1 MSSEGTSLEA
11 LESNEIANSADA
23 SRVQAI
29 LRDMNASG
37 ADVMDASQGPMSQM
51 PPMPSLHPTY
61 TLPPPIDSRQ
71 MEMPPRH
78 MPTASYVPVED
89 PPRKP
94 SLVSGLAERVRDPIF
109 VAILMFVLSLPMLH
123 TALNKHASWAFAV
136 GGELSWIGL
145 ITLSAVAGLLFGIY
159 KTTVDIFG
167 L

>member
-11 LESNEIANSADA
+11 LESNEITNSADA

-37 ADVMDASQGPMSQM
+37 ADVMEQQQGPPMQ
-51 PPMPSLHPTY
+51 PMPSLHPMN
-61 TLPPPIDSRQ
+61 TLPPPIDARQ
-71 MEMPPRH
+71 MDMAAPPRRL
-78 MPTASYVPVED
+78 SSNYVPVEEA
-89 PPRKP
+89 PRKP

-109 VAILMFVLSLPMLH
+109 VTLLIFVLSLPMLH

-136 GGELSWIGL
+136 GGQLSWIGL
-145 ITLSAVAGLLFGIY
+145 ITLSIVGGLLFGIY

>member
-11 LESNEIANSADA
+11 LESNEITNSADA

-37 ADVMDASQGPMSQM
+37 ADVMEGSQQQGPPMQ
-51 PPMPSLHPTY
+51 PMPSLHPMN
-61 TLPPPIDSRQ
+61 TLPPPIDARQ
-71 MEMPPRH
+71 MDMAPRRL
-78 MPTASYVPVED
+78 SSQYIPVEEA
-89 PPRKP
+89 PRKP
-94 SLVSGLAERVRDPIF
+94 SLVSGLAERVRDPLF
-109 VAILMFVLSLPMLH
+109 VTVLMFVLSLPMLH

-136 GGELSWIGL
+136 GGQLSWIGL
-145 ITLSAVAGLLFGIY
+145 ITLSIVAGLLFGIY

>member
-11 LESNEIANSADA
+11 LESNEITNSADA

-37 ADVMDASQGPMSQM
+37 ADVMDASQGSM
-51 PPMPSLHPTY
+51 PPMPSLHPAH

-78 MPTASYVPVED
+78 MPTAAYIPVEED
-89 PPRKP
+89 APRKP
-94 SLVSGLAERVRDPIF
+94 SLVSGLAERVRDPLF
-109 VAILMFVLSLPMLH
+109 VTLLMFVLSLPMLH
-123 TALNKHASWAFAV
+123 TALNKHAAWAFAV
-136 GGELSWIGL
+136 GGQLSWIGL
-145 ITLSAVAGLLFGIY
+145 ITLSVVAGLLFGIY

>member
-1 MSSEGTSLEA
+1 MSAEGTSLEA
-11 LESNEIANSADA
+11 LESNEITNSADA

-37 ADVMDASQGPMSQM
+37 ADVMDSSVGSAS
-51 PPMPSLHPTY
+51 PMPSLHPMN
-61 TLPPPIDSRQ
+61 TLPPPIDARQ
-71 MEMPPRH
+71 MDMTPPPRRLS
-78 MPTASYVPVED
+78 ANYIPVEEA
-89 PPRKP
+89 PRKP

-109 VAILMFVLSLPMLH
+109 VTILIFVLSLPMLH

-136 GGELSWIGL
+136 GGQLSWIGL
-145 ITLSAVAGLLFGIY
+145 ITLSVVGGLLFGIY

>member
-37 ADVMDASQGPMSQM
+37 ADVLDASQQGAPM

-61 TLPPPIDSRQ
+61 TLPPPIDARQ

-78 MPTASYVPVED
+78 MPTASYIPVEE

-94 SLVSGLAERVRDPIF
+94 SLVSGLAERVRDPLF
-109 VAILMFVLSLPMLH
+109 VTVLMFVLSLPMLH

-136 GGELSWIGL
+136 GGQLSWIGL
-145 ITLSAVAGLLFGIY
+145 ITLSVVAGLLFGIY